1 MNNLCCKQVKQ
12 TKAFQS
18 YRTKETFQ
26 IFQNLTCK
34 SENLIYLLQ
43 CRICHLQYGGK
54 SKTPFK
60 FRLNNHMEDAKSQ
73 PPTLSCKHYNEQNH
87 NFKRHSA
94 FNLIE
99 QIKKQTTAEET
110 ITLLKGR
117 ENFWLLKL
125 KTSYPDGLIQELN
138 NIKMKLLVL
147 LLHSTALSSNT
158 FSADWNDNQNLG
170 NLISDVKFEI

>member
-12 TKAFQS
+12 AKAFQS

-26 IFQNLTCK
+26 IFQSLTCK
-34 SENLIYLLQ
+34 SENLICLPQ
-43 CRICHLQYGGK
+43 CCMLYGGK

-60 FRLNNHMEDAKSQ
+60 FRFNNHREDAKLQ
-73 PPTLSCKHYNEQNH
+73 PPTLSYKHCNEQNH

-94 FNLIE
+94 FTLIE

-110 ITLLKGR
+110 RTLLKGR

-125 KTSYPDGLIQELN
+125 RTLYPDGLIQELN

-147 LLHSTALSSNT
+147 LLYNTALSSDI

-170 NLISDVKFEI
+170 NLISDAKFEI